1 MQTYL
6 FLMTI
11 GPVQN
16 FIAAARRSRDL
27 WAGSHLLSDLARRAA
42 ETLQHEGATLI
53 FPAQDDLDAHD
64 VVNRLLAVTTVP
76 PDELG
81 SRVEKAVRNYLHER
95 AQEVLGK
102 IPGLRNEPSLSNR
115 ALEQVDDLLEIF
127 WAGVD
132 HTGNYQQ
139 DRDDLEAAL
148 AARKNTREFRQPAY
162 AAMVPKSSI
171 DGLRES
177 VIPES
182 YFPKP
187 GSGERERKRSEQQLL
202 ELFGAKKAER
212 LSGVDLLKRHLPGA
226 GGVTDFPSTSHFA
239 ALPWLYRH
247 QRFATAFD
255 AYLKDV
261 QTYLKP
267 EQLHSQRFQHLNL
280 FQGFDA
286 SILFAE
292 RLEEEVDAADLNEV
306 QSRLND
312 LYRAIGSGP
321 EPYYAILHADGDRMG
336 QVIDRLAR
344 EEDGH
349 ERHQDFS
356 RALDTF
362 ASGVRAI
369 VESAEHRG
377 ALVYSGGDDV
387 LAFLPVDTVISCARR
402 LADSFATALRDYK
415 NADGLSPTLSVGV
428 VISHHLEPLS
438 SVLDLAR
445 QAEKVAKRS
454 RNALA
459 IILSKRSGVDTTI
472 TGEWPSG
479 FVERLER
486 FIELHQTDAFPDGA
500 AFELRDLDERVGRI
514 LPAAALN
521 AEALRILKRKRAQHG
536 QAALEEAD
544 LDLIKQA
551 LQDGAKR
558 QPRWGVNELADELIV
573 AREFARARGMRRKEE
588 EE

>member
-11 GPVQN
+11 GPVQD

-27 WAGSHLLSDLARRAA
+27 WAGSRLLSDLARQAA
-42 ETLQHEGATLI
+42 KTLQGEGATLI

-76 PDELG
+76 PDQLG
-81 SRVEKAVRNYLHER
+81 SRVEKAVRTYLHER

-102 IPGLRNEPSLSNR
+102 IPGLQNESSLTDR
-115 ALEQVDDLLEIF
+115 ALQQVDDLLEIF
-127 WAGVD
+127 WAGVPR
-132 HTGNYQQ
+132 TENYQQ

-177 VIPES
+177 VIPEE

-187 GSGERERKRSEQQLL
+187 GSDERERKLQQLL
-202 ELFGAKKAER
+202 GLFGAKKAER

-226 GGVTDFPSTSHFA
+226 GGITDFPSTSHFA

-247 QRFATAFD
+247 QQFATAFN
-255 AYLKDV
+255 AYLEDV
-261 QTYLKP
+261 RKYFQP
-267 EQLHSQRFQHLNL
+267 EQIHAQRFQYLNL
-280 FQGFDA
+280 FQEIDA

-292 RLEEEVDAADLNEV
+292 RLAEEVDAADLNKV

-312 LYRAIGSGP
+312 LVRAIGSCP
-321 EPYYAILHADGDRMG
+321 EPYYAVLHADGDRMG
-336 QVIDRLAR
+336 QVIDTLAR
-344 EEDGH
+344 MPDG
-349 ERHQDFS
+349 RQQHQLFS

-472 TGEWPSG
+472 SGEWPSG

-514 LPAAALN
+514 ISNEALI
-521 AEALRILKRKRAQHG
+521 AEALRILKRKRAKHG
-536 QAALEEAD
+536 QAALAEAD
-544 LDLIKQA
+544 LNLIKQT
-551 LQDGAKR
+551 LEDGASR
-558 QPRWGVNELADELIV
+558 HRWGVNELADELIV
-573 AREFARARGMRRKEE
+573 AREFARARGLRRNEE
-588 EE
+588 